1 MESGCCLLLLYCHS
15 SLDSQYGGYVP
26 SHCYLVCPPLRLI
39 LQAFSSNMA
48 TDLLTS
54 VSHLC
59 RLIVLLTLLGFFLL
73 SNRFYNKH
81 QHRSQ
86 AGQNPLPTHSQV
98 PPGGQIVPVTIVRTP
113 SGLRLT
119 PSPGG
124 DTIVTIPPGLEIW
137 NPGRSTVGTRPRTR
151 DWEGNT
157 PSVWGIDLDRG
168 LGGGVRGG
176 TAGVVI
182 SSIILEPTRWGGRR
196 AVDDENGVG
205 DEVEGLPRYEEPPPG
220 YEKVMEEGRLR
231 LAQLG
236 EAGEGSRDAPGV
248 NISGGILGGERVQIG
263 GEPSS
268 RSGLDEDVQVPT
280 RPDPAVTRSR
290 PVTST

>member
-1 MESGCCLLLLYCHS
+1 MGDMSRHIVISYALLCVELLLEHGS
-15 SLDSQYGGYVP
+15 
-26 SHCYLVCPPLRLI
+26 
-39 LQAFSSNMA
+39 
-48 TDLLTS
+48 LTS

-81 QHRSQ
+81 HHR
-86 AGQNPLPTHSQV
+86 GQNPLPTHSQV
-98 PPGGQIVPVTIVRTP
+98 PPGGQIVPVTIVQTP
-113 SGLRLT
+113 SGLRFT

-137 NPGRSTVGTRPRTR
+137 NHGGSAVGARPRTR
-151 DWEGNT
+151 EWEGST
-157 PSVWGIDLDRG
+157 PSVWGIDLDRR

-182 SSIILEPTRWGGRR
+182 SSIILEPARWGRR
-196 AVDDENGVG
+196 RGVDDENDVG

-220 YEKVMEEGRLR
+220 YEKVMEEGRLG

-248 NISGGILGGERVQIG
+248 NIGGGVLGGERVQIG
-263 GEPSS
+263 GEPLS
-268 RSGLDEDVQVPT
+268 RSSLDEDVQVPT
-280 RPDPAVTRSR
+280 LPDPAVTRSR
-290 PVTST
+290 PITST